1 MDCPLRI
8 KIIDDYWKNIKD
20 SNHDELVAFKI
31 GSYAEFNGHNNLNDL
46 IDIIT

>member
-8 KIIDDYWKNIKD
+8 KILLMIIEKNIKD

-31 GSYAEFNGHNNLNDL
+31 GS
-46 IDIIT
+46 